1 MADDAFVR
9 QGGEVLALARAGCA
23 EKRTLERHTPCLRA
37 LRVIG
42 CNLLEIYVIYE
53 HAANRL
59 FPFFEKT
66 TKPPRSL

>member
-23 EKRTLERHTPCLRA
+23 EKRALERHTPCLRA

-42 CNLLEIYVIYE
+42 CDLLEIDVI
-53 HAANRL
+53 
-59 FPFFEKT
+59 
-66 TKPPRSL
+66 